1 MSDITD
7 IAGIPA
13 RYDEQQQQLPSQQ
26 QELGKDAFL
35 SLLTT
40 QLQYQDPLD
49 PMSNEDFIA
58 QLAQFSSLEQLIGIQ
73 EAMGAVYAGIASMNN
88 ASMANLLGTEVV
100 AYGDTFAYQGGNVEG
115 VSPEFDLHFEAGSSY
130 DSASV
135 TIFDE
140 SGAVVTTVT
149 IPGGEAGEAS
159 WTWDGEDS
167 SGQPVPEGTYSFSV
181 KATKDGEPID
191 VSTLVVG
198 RITEMD
204 YATGVPLPSISGVP
218 VSLDQ
223 ILRLM
228 DGEEGAL

>member
-1 MSDITD
+1 MSDVFD
-7 IAGIPA
+7 IAGLPP
-13 RYDEQQQQLPSQQ
+13 RYEEQQQQGPAQQ

-58 QLAQFSSLEQLIGIQ
+58 QLAQFSSLEQLMGIQ

-88 ASMANLLGTEVV
+88 SSMANLLGTEVV
-100 AYGDTFAYQGGNVEG
+100 AYGDTFAYQGANVEG
-115 VSPEFDLHFEAGSSY
+115 VEPAFDLHFETGSSY
-130 DSASV
+130 DGGTV
-135 TIFDE
+135 TIFDDA
-140 SGAVVTTVT
+140 GAVVATAN
-149 IPGGEAGEAS
+149 IPGGTAGESS
-159 WTWDGEDS
+159 WTWDGLDS
-167 SGQPVPEGTYSFSV
+167 SGQPLPEGTYKFSV
-181 KATKDGEPID
+181 TATNDGEPID

-204 YATGVPLPSISGVP
+204 YTTGVPMPSINGVS
-218 VSLDQ
+218 VGLDQ

-228 DGEEGAL
+228 DGG